1 MKLVQER
8 IEKANKL
15 LKEKSSVPPV
25 NTESEKQSDEV
36 MRDINQISFTVSMEY
51 FLFILFV
58 KLLLDYFTRKSWF
71 SWPIY

>member
-15 LKEKSSVPPV
+15 LKEKSSVPSA

-36 MRDINQISFTVSMEY
+36 MRDINQISFTVS
-51 FLFILFV
+51 V
-58 KLLLDYFTRKSWF
+58 
-71 SWPIY
+71 